1 MGMKAKE
8 IAQLIMLVADST
20 IAGRTSLETDT
31 RLNGALWR
39 LAHRLGVEEM
49 VDHILQNSSMDEMKK
64 AMKEMGVEDV

>member
-1 MGMKAKE
+1 MKAKE

-31 RLNGALWR
+31 RLNGALWQ
-39 LAHRLGVEEM
+39 LAHRLGVEEL
-49 VDHILQNSSMDEMKK
+49 VDHILQNTSMDEMKE